1 MAVNVNAP
9 APIRSVLRIAFMVDS
24 TIVSPVM
31 KTLHR
36 GVGCVLFFERYLI
49 ATGYRP

>member
-1 MAVNVNAP
+1 VAVNVNPP

-31 KTLHR
+31 KTLQR
-36 GVGCVLFFERYLI
+36 RVGFVQFFERYLI